1 MSFLQISDL
10 LADGKKALD
19 NGNYWSALSLALMLP
34 SVCSRVEFAEL
45 KYEGKRKLVFDD
57 DDSPFY
63 YVTVHGVQKWA
74 DKKAYRHWCK
84 RYVFALNGYLR
95 VIFGDDG
102 PDILY
107 MLRCDLFHAGDADLY
122 YNKRRIY
129 LAVGQDDRGAT
140 SLDSRLI
147 VHVVSLCTQLFDAVD
162 SWLHNSQAD
171 SRKTTYVFDFANLDD
186 KLLYN
191 SLCEEDRLLCLR
203 EKFSAF
209 EARRCDIKDDKE
221 EQSNGNQ

>member
-10 LADGKKALD
+10 LTDGKKALD

-34 SVCSRVEFAEL
+34 SVCSRVEFAES
-45 KYEGKRKLVFDD
+45 KYEGEKKSVFDD
-57 DDSPFY
+57 SSPFY
-63 YVTVHGVQKWA
+63 YATVNGVQKWA

-84 RYVFALNGYLR
+84 QYVFASNGYLR
-95 VIFGDDG
+95 MIFGNDG

-122 YNKRRIY
+122 YNKQRIY
-129 LAVGQDDRGAT
+129 LAIGRDDRGAT
-140 SLDSRLI
+140 LLDSRLI
-147 VHVVSLCTQLFDAVD
+147 VHIVSLCNQLFDAVD
-162 SWLHNSQAD
+162 SWLRNSQAD
-171 SRKTTYVFDFANLDD
+171 SRETTYVFDFANHDD

-191 SLCEEDRLLCLR
+191 SLCEEDRLLYLR

-209 EARRCDIKDDKE
+209 EMRRCDVKTDKE

>member
-10 LADGKKALD
+10 LTDGKKALD
-19 NGNYWSALSLALMLP
+19 NGCYWAALSLALMLP
-34 SVCSRVEFAEL
+34 SVCSRIEFAES
-45 KYEGKRKLVFDD
+45 KHEGKKKLVFVVDL
-57 DDSPFY
+57 PFY
-63 YVTVHGVQKWA
+63 YVIVNGMRKWA
-74 DKKAYRHWCK
+74 DKKAYLHWCK
-84 RYVFALNGYLR
+84 QYVFASNGYLR

-122 YNKRRIY
+122 YNKRRVY
-129 LAVGQDDRGAT
+129 LVVGREDRGAT

-147 VHVVSLCTQLFDAVD
+147 VHIVSLCNQLFDAVD
-162 SWLHNSQAD
+162 LWLHNSQAD
-171 SRKTTYVFDFANLDD
+171 FCKTTYVFDFANHDD

-191 SLCEEDRLLCLR
+191 SLCEENRLSYLR
-203 EKFSAF
+203 KQFSVF
-209 EARRCDIKDDKE
+209 EARKCDVKTDKE

>member
-34 SVCSRVEFAEL
+34 SVCSRVEFAES
-45 KYEGKRKLVFDD
+45 KYEGKKKSVFDD
-57 DDSPFY
+57 SSPFY
-63 YVTVHGVQKWA
+63 YVTVNGVQKWA
-74 DKKAYRHWCK
+74 DRKAYLHWCK
-84 RYVFALNGYLR
+84 QYVFASNAYLR
-95 VIFGDDG
+95 MIFGNDG

-129 LAVGQDDRGAT
+129 LAIGREDRGAT

-147 VHVVSLCTQLFDAVD
+147 VHIVSLCNQLFEAVD
-162 SWLHNSQAD
+162 LWLRNSQAD
-171 SRKTTYVFDFANLDD
+171 SRKTTYVFDSANHDD
-186 KLLYN
+186 RLLYN
-191 SLCEEDRLLCLR
+191 SLCEEDRLSYLR
-203 EKFSAF
+203 EQFSAF
-209 EARRCDIKDDKE
+209 EARRCDVKIDKE